1 MKKRIQ
7 ILVLIIYVLILSASA
22 YGASKV
28 IDHNCVNL
36 STIPSAWV
44 DKARQ
49 DLHIAYGHT
58 SHGSQLTTGMT
69 GLVIF
74 KGSSYAY
81 NSGGTGGALDLR
93 ENITGASDLGNPN
106 FTAWETATRDYLD
119 AHPEINVI
127 IWSWCGQVSGSS
139 YSNISTYLSLMNGL
153 ESDYPKV
160 KFVYMTGHLDGGGL
174 TGNLHIRNQQIRD
187 YCNANDKILYDFED
201 IESYDP
207 DGAYFGDKS
216 PDDGC
221 NYDSDNNGSRDN
233 NWAEEW
239 QAAHT
244 EGVDWYN
251 CSAAHSQPL
260 NANQKAYA
268 AWWLWARLAG
278 WDGGTSAADPTD
290 PDDPEPEPALPGPG
304 SKARTHPNP
313 CKNSSR
319 VYFRNLQ
326 SRANIEIYDLSG
338 KLINEVDKNNNSSS
352 VYWNLVNKE
361 GEKVASGIY
370 VYVITY
376 PDDNSRQEKGKIAVI
391 R

>member
-1 MKKRIQ
+1 MRKRIK
-7 ILVLIIYVLILSASA
+7 ILISIISILILSISA
-22 YGASKV
+22 YGASIV
-28 IDHNCVNL
+28 INHTCVNL
-36 STIPSAWV
+36 TTIPSAWV

-69 GLVIF
+69 GLVTF
-74 KGSSYAY
+74 KGQSYAY
-81 NSGGTGGALDLR
+81 NSGGTGDALDLR
-93 ENITGASDLGNPN
+93 ESISGASDLGNPD
-106 FTAWETATRDYLD
+106 FTAWESATRDYLD
-119 AHPEINVI
+119 AHSEINVI
-127 IWSWCGQVSGSS
+127 IWSWCGQVSSAS
-139 YSNISTYLSLMNGL
+139 QANINTYLNLMDGL
-153 ESDYPKV
+153 EDDYPNV

-174 TGNLHIRNQQIRD
+174 TGNLHLRNQQIRD

-207 DGAYFGDKS
+207 DGTYFGDKN

-221 NYDSDNNGSRDN
+221 NYDSDGNGSRDG

-239 QAAHT
+239 QDAHT

-260 NANQKAYA
+260 NANQKAYG

-278 WDGGTSAADPTD
+278 WDGVDTIV

-304 SKARTHPNP
+304 SKTRIHPNP
-313 CKNSSR
+313 CKNNSR

-326 SRANIEIYDLSG
+326 SRANVDIYDLSG
-338 KLINEVDKNNNSSS
+338 NLINEVDKNNSSTS
-352 VYWNLVNKE
+352 LYWDLTNKE
-361 GEKVASGIY
+361 GGKIASGIY
-370 VYVITY
+370 FYVITY
-376 PDDNSRQEKGKIAVI
+376 PDDNNRIEKGKIAVI

>member
-1 MKKRIQ
+1 MKKRIM
-7 ILVLIIYVLILSASA
+7 ILSSIISILIVPASA
-22 YGASKV
+22 YCASIV
-28 IDHNCVNL
+28 IDHHCVNL
-36 STIPSAWV
+36 ATIPLEWV

-69 GLVIF
+69 GLVTF
-74 KGSSYAY
+74 KGQSYAY
-81 NSGGTGGALDLR
+81 NSGGSSGALDLR
-93 ENITGASDLGNPN
+93 ENISGASDLGNPN
-106 FTAWETATRDYLD
+106 FTAWESATRSYLD
-119 AHPEINVI
+119 AHSEINVI
-127 IWSWCGQVSGSS
+127 IWSWCGQVSSAS
-139 YSNISTYLSLMNGL
+139 QSDINTYLNLMNGL
-153 ESDYPKV
+153 ENDYPNV

-174 TGNLHIRNQQIRD
+174 TGNLHVRNQQIRD

-207 DGAYFGDKS
+207 DGTYFGDKT

-221 NYDSDNNGSRDN
+221 NYDSDSNGSRDR

-239 QAAHT
+239 QNAHT

-260 NANQKAYA
+260 NANQKAYG
-268 AWWLWARLAG
+268 AWWLWASLAG
-278 WDGGTSAADPTD
+278 WDGGSNTSDPVD
-290 PDDPEPEPALPGPG
+290 PDEPALPGPG
-304 SKARTHPNP
+304 STTRTYPNP
-313 CKNSSR
+313 CKRNDK
-319 VYFRNLQ
+319 VYFSNLQ
-326 SRANIEIYDLSG
+326 VRANIEIYDLSG
-338 KLINEVDKNNNSSS
+338 NLINEVDKNNSSTS
-352 VYWNLVNKE
+352 VYWNLANKE

-370 VYVITY
+370 VYVVTY